1 MRQQHWVFDMDGT
14 LTIAAHD
21 FPAIKRELGIPED
34 QPIVRTL
41 NEMPEA
47 QAAPLRVR
55 LQEIEAEIARQAQPA
70 PGVYDLL
77 ETLTAQGRRLGILTL
92 NSRENAWITLEA
104 LDLAHFFEPASV
116 LGRWCL
122 KNPKP
127 APDGLNH
134 LLQHWQSAPDDAV
147 MVGDF
152 RWDLETGR
160 AAGVATV
167 HIDPS
172 AAFPWPELTDHRF
185 SSLTDLQ
192 QQLQSPTAPF

>member
-1 MRQQHWVFDMDGT
+1 MRQRHWVFDMDGT

-41 NEMPEA
+41 NAMPED
-47 QAAPLRVR
+47 QAAPLRAR
-55 LQEIEAEIARQAQPA
+55 LQEIEEEIARKAQPA
-70 PGVYDLL
+70 PGVQELL
-77 ETLTAQGRRLGILTL
+77 ETLTRQGRRLGILTL
-92 NSRENAWITLEA
+92 NSRENAWLTLEA
-104 LDLAHFFEPASV
+104 LNLAHFFDPATV

-122 KNPKP
+122 PNPKP
-127 APDGLNH
+127 APDGLRH
-134 LLQHWQSAPDDAV
+134 LLHHWQSPPDDAV

-160 AAGVATV
+160 AAGVETV

-172 AAFPWPELTDHRF
+172 STYEWPELTDHRF
-185 SSLTDLQ
+185 SSLTALQ
-192 QQLQSPTAPF
+192 QHLQAKDASR